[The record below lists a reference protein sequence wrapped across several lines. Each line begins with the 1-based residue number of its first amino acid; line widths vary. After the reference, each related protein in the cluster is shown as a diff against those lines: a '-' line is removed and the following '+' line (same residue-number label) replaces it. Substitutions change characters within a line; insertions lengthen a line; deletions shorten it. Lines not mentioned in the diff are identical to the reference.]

1 MLPSKKSKDEAKQ
14 YKIIHCDMDMFF
26 AAVEIRDNPKLAG
39 KPLIIGALPSER
51 GVVSTCS
58 YEARVFGVRSAM
70 SIKEAF
76 RLCPHG
82 IYMHPSGHKYTEAS
96 RQIQK
101 IWDDYTDLR
110 EYISLDEGF
119 LDVTGSGHLF
129 GGATTIGHEIKR
141 RVKDET
147 GLTCSVGIGYSMMS
161 AKLASEEKK
170 PNGFFEI
177 PTPEALRNLIIDR
190 SVRTIYGVGAK
201 TAAELQRLGITTV
214 RDIYNSRE
222 AVITLL
228 GNHGKQIIDL
238 ADGIDTRRVTS
249 YAEPKSLGNEHTFQE
264 DIRDFD
270 YLRDVL
276 LLVAQ
281 KLSYDI
287 RLMKLYSRTITLK
300 VTYSDM
306 KQITRS
312 KSGDPTDRASVI
324 YETVAALLDKIEKR
338 PIRLVGIG
346 LSGFS
351 DTPNLQLSMF
361 DSGEDDNHDKLSDAM
376 MKLQQKYGRDIVKT
390 ASELHAEKRVWGIA
404 IPLFI

>member
-1 MLPSKKSKDEAKQ
+1 
-14 YKIIHCDMDMFF
+14 
-26 AAVEIRDNPKLAG
+26 
-39 KPLIIGALPSER
+39 
-51 GVVSTCS
+51 
-58 YEARVFGVRSAM
+58 
-70 SIKEAF
+70 
-76 RLCPHG
+76 
-82 IYMHPSGHKYTEAS
+82 
-96 RQIQK
+96 
-101 IWDDYTDLR
+101 
-110 EYISLDEGF
+110 
-119 LDVTGSGHLF
+119 LDVTGSEHLF
-129 GGATTIGHEIKR
+129 GGAAAIGHDIKR

-170 PNGFFEI
+170 PDGFFEI
-177 PTPEALRNLIIDR
+177 LTRSALRNLIIDR

-222 AVITLL
+222 AVIQLL
-228 GNHGKQIIDL
+228 GNHSKQIIDL
-238 ADGIDTRRVTS
+238 ADGIDTRRV
-249 YAEPKSLGNEHTFQE
+249 EPYSKSKSLGNEHTFQE

-287 RLMKLYSRTITLK
+287 RLMKLYSRTITIK
-300 VTYSDM
+300 ITYSDM

-312 KSGDPTDRASVI
+312 KSGEPTDRASTI
-324 YETVAALLDKIEKR
+324 YETAAALLDKIEKR
-338 PIRLVGIG
+338 LVRLVGIS

-351 DTPNLQLSMF
+351 DTPNLQMSLF

-376 MKLQQKYGRDIVKT
+376 MKLQQKYGRGIVKT
-390 ASELHAEKRVWGIA
+390 ASELRAEKRVWGEE
-404 IPLFI
+404 

>member
-1 MLPSKKSKDEAKQ
+1 MPQNQKAEKQ
-14 YKIIHCDMDMFF
+14 YKIISVDMDMFF
-26 AAVEIRDNPKLAG
+26 AAVEIRDNPELAG
-39 KPLIIGALPSER
+39 KPLIIGAMPTER

-70 SIKEAF
+70 SIKEAY

-82 IYMHPSGHKYTEAS
+82 IFMHPNGHKYTEVS

-101 IWDDYTDLR
+101 IWSNYSDLC
-110 EYISLDEGF
+110 EIVSIDECF
-119 LDVTGSGHLF
+119 LDVTGSEHLF
-129 GGATTIGHEIKR
+129 GGAAAIGHDIKR

-170 PNGFFEI
+170 PDGFFEI
-177 PTPEALRNLIIDR
+177 LTRSALRNLIIDR

-214 RDIYNSRE
+214 RDVYNSRE
-222 AVITLL
+222 AVIQLL

-238 ADGIDTRRVTS
+238 ADGIDTRRVEAYS
-249 YAEPKSLGNEHTFQE
+249 KSKSLGNEHTFQE
-264 DIRDFD
+264 DIRNFD

-287 RLMKLYSRTITLK
+287 RLMKLYSRTITIK
-300 VTYSDM
+300 ITYSDM

-312 KSGDPTDRASVI
+312 KSGEPTDRASAI
-324 YETVAALLDKIEKR
+324 YETAAALLDKIEKR
-338 PIRLVGIG
+338 PVRLVGIS

-351 DTPNLQLSMF
+351 DTPDLQMSLF
-361 DSGEDDNHDKLSDAM
+361 DSGEYDNHDKLSDAM
-376 MKLQQKYGRDIVKT
+376 MKLQQKYGQGIVKT
-390 ASELHAEKRVWGIA
+390 ASELRAEKRVWGEE
-404 IPLFI
+404 